1 MLDFGWTEL
10 VVIMALGVLILGPN
24 EIPVMMRGLGNLIRR
39 ISYIK
44 YAFTQQFDEFMR
56 EADLDDIRNSVN
68 FETARRSDEFDEA
81 AEDEAYIKELGIE
94 PLPEPEDGE
103 EGEEAEVKEIKDAS

>member
-10 VVIMALGVLILGPN
+10 VVIMALGILVLGPK
-24 EIPVMMRGLGNLIRR
+24 EIPVLMRGLGNLVRR
-39 ISYIK
+39 VSYIK
-44 YAFTQQFDEFMR
+44 YAFTQQFDDFMR

-94 PLPEPEDGE
+94 PLPEPEDDGDDE
-103 EGEEAEVKEIKDAS
+103 EEEIKDAS

>member
-10 VVIMALGVLILGPN
+10 VVIMALGILVLGPK
-24 EIPVMMRGLGNLIRR
+24 EIPVLMRGLGNLVRR
-39 ISYIK
+39 VSYIK
-44 YAFTQQFDEFMR
+44 YAFTQQFDDFMR

-94 PLPEPEDGE
+94 PLPEPEDDGDDE
-103 EGEEAEVKEIKDAS
+103 EEVIKDAS

>member
-1 MLDFGWTEL
+1 
-10 VVIMALGVLILGPN
+10 
-24 EIPVMMRGLGNLIRR
+24 
-39 ISYIK
+39 
-44 YAFTQQFDEFMR
+44 MR

-94 PLPEPEDGE
+94 PLPEPEDDGDDE
-103 EGEEAEVKEIKDAS
+103 EEVIKDAS

>member
-10 VVIMALGVLILGPN
+10 LVIMALGVLVIGPN
-24 EIPVMMRGLGNLIRR
+24 EIPAMMRGLGNLMRR

-56 EADLDDIRNSVN
+56 EADLDDIRSSVN
-68 FETARRSDEFDEA
+68 FETARRSEEFDEA
-81 AEDEAYIKELGIE
+81 AEDGEDDVLPADELREA
-94 PLPEPEDGE
+94 
-103 EGEEAEVKEIKDAS
+103 KDE